1 VPCNAQ
7 LINENGIMRTLN
19 KSRRIYK
26 ISDLAK
32 ELDRCPHTIKR
43 WEARGLIPKARR
55 DSRGWRYYNDDD
67 VKKLIKVI
75 KESNYFIN
83 VPEQ

>member
-1 VPCNAQ
+1 MFTSKEP
-7 LINENGIMRTLN
+7 R
-19 KSRRIYK
+19 KIYK

-32 ELDRCPHTIKR
+32 ELDRCPLTIKR
-43 WEARGLIPKARR
+43 WEVRGLIPKAKR

-83 VPEQ
+83 VSEH